1 MMSFQDHPP
10 SKTWEAC
17 PAAPNFA
24 HGLTVWWK
32 PAEAP
37 QSLLVRIPKATPPG
51 PAITARSLLAALNID
66 PQLVA
71 TWYVAGTLQYG
82 HQGLNPLLAA
92 PLPPSAFGDD
102 QAIMV
107 SLDPARLRA
116 QAAADSAMNAID
128 NIAADWNASL
138 QLENQLELARKQVYD
153 SLTRINTLNR
163 DLSSDERMYSDRQ
176 DQADW
181 QEARRWLR
189 DVASRLSRLIKECD
203 IGMSSSAGRRNTF
216 ESIYH
221 QVIAPRRPCEGLDNI
236 QREFEMHRKT
246 IQTLLI
252 TMSGAQTTATQDGE
266 RRAQQ
271 VLQRIAAK
279 VRQGRTKRA

>member
-1 MMSFQDHPP
+1 MSFSDHPP
-10 SKTWEAC
+10 SKSWESC
-17 PAAPNFA
+17 PPAP
-24 HGLTVWWK
+24 GLARGLSVWWK

-37 QSLLVRIPKATPPG
+37 QSLLVRIPSGTPPG
-51 PAITARSLLAALNID
+51 PAVTIRALLAALGIELR
-66 PQLVA
+66 LVA
-71 TWYVAGTLQYG
+71 TWYTAGALQHAY
-82 HQGLNPLLAA
+82 QGMNPLLDA
-92 PLPPSAFGDD
+92 PLPPAAFGDD
-102 QAIMV
+102 QAILV
-107 SLDPARLRA
+107 ALDPAQLRA
-116 QAAADSAMNAID
+116 HAAAENAMSAID
-128 NIAADWNASL
+128 NIGADWNASL
-138 QLENQLELARKQVYD
+138 QLENQLELARKQVHD
-153 SLTRINTLNR
+153 SLTRINALNR

-189 DVASRLSRLIKECD
+189 DVSSRLSRLIKECD

-236 QREFEMHRKT
+236 EREFVMHRKT

>member
-1 MMSFQDHPP
+1 MSFHQRAP
-10 SKTWEAC
+10 SKSWETL
-17 PAAPNFA
+17 PASPVLPL
-24 HGLTVWWK
+24 GLLVWWK

-37 QSLLVRIPKATPPG
+37 QAVLIKFPPRTSPG
-51 PAITARSLLAALNID
+51 PGLTVRTLLSTLGLD
-66 PQLVA
+66 PRLVA
-71 TWYVAGTLQYG
+71 SWYVCGALHQCGQGT
-82 HQGLNPLLAA
+82 NPLLDV
-92 PLPPSAFGDD
+92 PLPAAAFGDD
-102 QAIMV
+102 QAILV
-107 SLDPARLRA
+107 QLDQQQLHSQSVMDNALH
-116 QAAADSAMNAID
+116 AID
-128 NIAADWNASL
+128 HIAADWNASL
-138 QLENQLELARKQVYD
+138 QLENQLELARKQLSD
-153 SLTRINTLNR
+153 SLVRINILNR
-163 DLSSDERMYSDRQ
+163 DLSSDERWFSDRQ

-189 DVASRLSRLIKECD
+189 DVAARLSKLLKECD

-221 QVIAPRRPCEGLDNI
+221 QVIAPRRPCEGLDSI

-246 IQTLLI
+246 IQTLLLN
-252 TMSGAQTTATQDGE
+252 MGGAQTTATQDGE